1 VGLAWLFGWSKL
13 FGRVSNGYGQ
23 EDGMAKYTVSVE
35 KRFQSPGPQP
45 NGLQAADDGLWV
57 IDQVNLKVHKLDWDS
72 GEVLNE
78 FDTET
83 EHSSGIT
90 LGDDAV
96 WITSTYQLEVVKID
110 TKDGTTLQRFPDPGA
125 GLISGRESMA
135 DARQTGSHGIE
146 YRDGKVYVA
155 GPPTQK
161 IHIMDAATWEEVGQ
175 FATGGLRVHGI
186 GWGEN
191 GMLWVSDT
199 SAGTVL
205 LMDPEQDG
213 RVYDVFRVDEPDEVH
228 GMTVRSNGEIWYCD
242 AGTRDIGILNR

>member
-1 VGLAWLFGWSKL
+1 
-13 FGRVSNGYGQ
+13 
-23 EDGMAKYTVSVE
+23 MAKYTASVE

-175 FATGGLRVHGI
+175 FATSGLRVHGI

-205 LMDPEQDG
+205 LMDPKQDG